1 MSRSLAFARTL
12 GAVIGA
18 AALGLCGP
26 GFGADPERDDSALT
40 RSILASAGAN
50 AALIARILDAWE
62 SYARALGRDPRE
74 WREQTSIAL
83 RYASAED
90 LRGIAAIV
98 PVDGQQNGERYAR
111 VQALV
116 GGEAIKAADRKGEVT
131 AKLGSATTDQV
142 FFPITPCRIVDTRFA
157 TNGSYAGPIA
167 AGTQR
172 NFYFYVASDAT
183 WRWSTQGGPDAL
195 AYQFCPG
202 TVLTAINGGTLGGVP
217 SAAVA
222 TVTVVN
228 ATAAGNFIVW
238 GGLPLGPGSPY
249 PVTSALNWSGPGQVL
264 ANTTVIP
271 YGGRSGGALDFTVR
285 YNGPTGQADVIVD
298 VIGYFLRN
306 DATALDCTVVEQPG
320 SSPNPIANGSSF
332 VIETPDC
339 PTGYR
344 QTGSAC
350 KYNGV
355 AMAGLALQGNY
366 YANYPACHWR
376 NQTGGNVAWTSFYAV
391 SYCCRVP
398 GK

>member
-1 MSRSLAFARTL
+1 MSRSLAVARTFC
-12 GAVIGA
+12 AVMGA
-18 AALGLCGP
+18 AALGPCGP
-26 GFGADPERDDSALT
+26 SFGADPDRDDAALT

-50 AALIARILDAWE
+50 APLILRILDSWE
-62 SYARALGRDPRE
+62 PYARSLGRAPRE
-74 WREQTSIAL
+74 WREQTAIAL
-83 RYASAED
+83 RHASAED
-90 LRGIAAIV
+90 LRTIAEIV

-111 VQALV
+111 VQALI

-142 FFPITPCRIVDTRFA
+142 FFPITPCRIVDTRVA
-157 TNGSYAGPIA
+157 ANASYGGPIA

-172 NFYFYVASDAT
+172 NFYFYVANDAT
-183 WRWSTQGGPDAL
+183 WRWSTQGGPDAI
-195 AYQFCPG
+195 AYSFCPG
-202 TVLTAINGGTLGGVP
+202 TALTAIGGTLGGVP

-238 GGLPLGPGSPY
+238 GGLPLAPGSPY
-249 PVTSALNWSGPGQVL
+249 PVTSALNWSGAGQVL

-271 YGGRSGGALDFTVR
+271 YGGRTGGALDFTVR
-285 YNGPTGQADVIVD
+285 YNGPTGQADVVVD

-306 DATALDCTVVEQPG
+306 DATPLDCMPVESAG
-320 SSPNPIANGSSF
+320 SFIIPNNTSF
-332 VIETPDC
+332 VIQTPVC
-339 PTGYR
+339 PTGYG

-350 KYNGV
+350 KYNGT
-355 AMAGLALQGNY
+355 AIAGLALVGNY
-366 YANYPACHWR
+366 YANYPACLWR
-376 NQTGGNVAWTSFYAV
+376 NQTGGNVSGTVFYAV